1 MAADSDAQIVESP
14 ITAAK
19 VVTAIDAARAA
30 VGLSGPL
37 AITSFNQGR
46 SLVVTCT
53 SPAYS

>member
-14 ITAAK
+14 ITTAK
-19 VVTAIDAARAA
+19 VVTAINDARTA

-37 AITSFNQGR
+37 SITSFNQGR
-46 SLVVTCT
+46 SILITAT